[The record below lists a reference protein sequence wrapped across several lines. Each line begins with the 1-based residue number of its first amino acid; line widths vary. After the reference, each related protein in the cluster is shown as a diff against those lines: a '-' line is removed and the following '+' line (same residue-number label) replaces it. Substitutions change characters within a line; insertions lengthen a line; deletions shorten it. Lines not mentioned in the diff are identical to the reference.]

1 MSPRT
6 RTIQILAIW
15 LLAGATCLAW
25 STAIQ
30 NPDASLPFGVYK
42 VTPDPR
48 GRFISVE
55 ADFKLGNGPCYL
67 KDFGQ
72 LASIQWFSGGK
83 EIFVNAKR
91 EKDTIIFSALPASG
105 NVRVIYQINCVTRP
119 IPGYRKRLLGSRGF
133 ILAREGLFI
142 GCEGR
147 ENDLADVRWSLP
159 AGWRL
164 AVGNEGLQRFADTQ
178 RTLWIAGITKHHFE
192 QNIEGKAL
200 KIAVLDGTSD
210 LATQQS
216 VEAIKAIF
224 QYAWTSFGP
233 LEGQAFGVAFLPN
246 GSIGG
251 GTALFH
257 SMASEE
263 DLFTAVHEML
273 HWWTNIPAPAWFRE
287 GVHTYLA
294 WKLLVK
300 LGILDPS
307 QLQAALK
314 SFLDEHERV
323 VRREGG
329 RFTLAES
336 SQNYDRRS
344 GGGGDMYGLMP
355 LLAYKLDR
363 EIQAFNPKAGLEL
376 VFAAASRKRLQRLN
390 LLALVKDVTGYDP
403 EPLFQKYFYAKIEN
417 PSDLLK

>member
-1 MSPRT
+1 M
-6 RTIQILAIW
+6 IW
-15 LLAGATCLAW
+15 LLAGAVHPAW
-25 STAIQ
+25 SETIQ
-30 NPDASLPFGVYK
+30 NSDALVPFGIYK
-42 VTPDPR
+42 VMPDPR

-55 ADFKLGNGPCYL
+55 ADLKLRNGSCYL

-72 LASIQWFSGGK
+72 LESIRWFSGGK
-83 EIFVNAKR
+83 EIPVKAKR
-91 EKDTIIFSALPASG
+91 VKDSIIFSPLAASG
-105 NVRVIYQINCVTRP
+105 DVRAVYQLNCVTRP
-119 IPGYRKRLLGSRGF
+119 IPGYRKRLLGSRDF

-142 GCEGR
+142 GFEGL
-147 ENDLADVRWSLP
+147 ENGLVDIRWSLP

-164 AVGNEGLQRFADTQ
+164 AIGNEGPQRFVDTQ
-178 RTLWIAGITKHHFE
+178 RTLWIAGKMKHLFE
-192 QNIEGKAL
+192 QKIDGQTL

-210 LATQQS
+210 LAAQQS
-216 VEAIKAIF
+216 VEAVKAIF

-233 LEGQAFGVAFLPN
+233 LEGQVFGLAIFPN
-246 GSIGG
+246 ATIGG
-251 GTALFH
+251 GTALYY

-307 QLQAALK
+307 QLQAALE
-314 SFLDEHERV
+314 SFLNEHERV
-323 VRREGG
+323 VRREGK

-336 SQNYDRRS
+336 SENYDRQR
-344 GGGGDMYGLMP
+344 GGGDMYGLMP

-363 EIQAFNPKAGLEL
+363 EIQALNPSAGLEL
-376 VFAAASRKRLQRLN
+376 VFAVAGRKRLQKLDFV
-390 LLALVKDVTGYDP
+390 ALIKDVTGYDP
-403 EPLFQKYFYAKIEN
+403 EALFQKYLYAIIEN
-417 PSDLLK
+417 PADLLK

>member
-1 MSPRT
+1 M
-6 RTIQILAIW
+6 IW
-15 LLAGATCLAW
+15 LLAGAVHPAW
-25 STAIQ
+25 SETIQ
-30 NPDASLPFGVYK
+30 NSDALVPFGIYK
-42 VTPDPR
+42 VVPDPR

-55 ADFKLGNGPCYL
+55 ADLKLRNGSCYL

-72 LASIQWFSGGK
+72 LESIRWFSGGK
-83 EIFVNAKR
+83 EIPVKAKR
-91 EKDTIIFSALPASG
+91 VKDAIIFSPLAASG
-105 NVRVIYQINCVTRP
+105 DVRAVYQLNCVTRP
-119 IPGYRKRLLGSRGF
+119 IPGYRKRLLGSRDF

-142 GCEGR
+142 GFEGL
-147 ENDLADVRWSLP
+147 ENGLVDIRWSLP
-159 AGWRL
+159 ASWRL
-164 AVGNEGLQRFADTQ
+164 AIGNEGTQRFVDTQ
-178 RTLWIAGITKHHFE
+178 RTLWIAGKTKHLFE
-192 QNIEGKAL
+192 QNIDGQTL

-210 LATQQS
+210 LAAQQS
-216 VEAIKAIF
+216 VEAVKAIF

-233 LEGQAFGVAFLPN
+233 LEGQAFGLAFFPN

-251 GTALFH
+251 GTALYY

-307 QLQAALK
+307 QLQAALE
-314 SFLDEHERV
+314 SFLNEHERV
-323 VRREGG
+323 VRREGK

-336 SQNYDRRS
+336 SENYDRRS
-344 GGGGDMYGLMP
+344 GGGDMYGLMP

-363 EIQAFNPKAGLEL
+363 EIQALNPKAGLEL
-376 VFAAASRKRLQRLN
+376 VFAVAGRKRLQKLDFV
-390 LLALVKDVTGYDP
+390 ALIKDVTGYDP
-403 EPLFQKYFYAKIEN
+403 GPLFQKYFYAIIEN
-417 PSDLLK
+417 PADLLK